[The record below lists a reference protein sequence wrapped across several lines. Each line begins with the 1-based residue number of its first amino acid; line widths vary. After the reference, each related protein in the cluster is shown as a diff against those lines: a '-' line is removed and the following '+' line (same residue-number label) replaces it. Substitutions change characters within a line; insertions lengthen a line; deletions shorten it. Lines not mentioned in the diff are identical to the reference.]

1 MRGDAPRSTLER
13 VTLAYESKDLG
24 MVSSE
29 LNLIKD
35 ADVLVATGIA
45 ASREGLSASIMSVHT
60 GGNVTSLK
68 RSRESVLGL
77 TRKLNAKR
85 HWKLDDATVTRVAE
99 LSLVHHVSPACRH
112 CHGRGYHTIP
122 GAPALSSRQCSHCRG
137 TQLHPIPKRHR
148 DNVLQVL
155 AILARAESMME
166 YRVRKLLR

>member
-1 MRGDAPRSTLER
+1 MSDVRTTLER

-29 LNLIKD
+29 LHRIKD

-45 ASREGLSASIMSVHT
+45 ASREGLSASIMSIHT
-60 GGNVTSLK
+60 GGNATSLN
-68 RSRESVLGL
+68 RSRESVLNL
-77 TRKLNAKR
+77 ARKLNVKR

-99 LSLVHHVSPACRH
+99 LSLVHHISPACRH

-122 GAPALSSRQCSHCRG
+122 GAPALSSRQCSHCKGSRM
-137 TQLHPIPKRHR
+137 HPIPKRHR
-148 DNVLQVL
+148 DYILHVL

-166 YRVRKLLR
+166 YKIWKLLR